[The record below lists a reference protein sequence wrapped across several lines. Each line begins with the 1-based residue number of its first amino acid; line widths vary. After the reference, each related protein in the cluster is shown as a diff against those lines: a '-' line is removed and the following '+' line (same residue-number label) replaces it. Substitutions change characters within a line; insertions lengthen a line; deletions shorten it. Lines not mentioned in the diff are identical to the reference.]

1 MSTSAAEQGR
11 RDFLK
16 TGAVLGG
23 AAAAGVSLTSP
34 AAAASAL
41 PLPEYERWDATEI
54 ARLIRRGDV
63 KPGEVLEAAI
73 ARAQAYAV
81 INAVAVPTFER
92 AREHARTLDGAGQT
106 EREAR
111 PPLSGVPFAL
121 KDLGVALEGTI
132 TTNGCAFFKDAV
144 ADHDS
149 TLVQRYQAAG
159 LNIFAKL
166 TSPEFGQTATTESRL
181 FGATRNPWNLA
192 HSSGGSSG
200 GASAAIAAGV
210 LPVAHASDG
219 GGSIRIPASHC
230 GLFGLKPSRG
240 LIPMGPRAIEGWM
253 GLSAHNV
260 ISRSVRDTALL
271 TQLSQGP
278 EAGSRVSP
286 PTADLLAAL
295 EQAPRGLRIGLL
307 ETNLF
312 GVGVH
317 AECLEAVRKA
327 ATLCVGLGHHVEP
340 ITLSEL
346 PFLEMFGGMG
356 IMTAT
361 GLLVS
366 VQAREKQLGRA
377 AREDELEPL
386 NWAAMQKAKSYT
398 AAQLYGARAIF
409 DEGGRVFDQV
419 FERYDLILSPTTAG
433 LPPKI
438 GELALDQAF
447 DDYVKNAMRGP
458 AFTAMFN
465 MSGHPAMSVPL
476 HWSAEGLPIGVQFAA
491 PFGAEARLIAL
502 AAQLEQAA
510 PWAARR
516 PPALA

>member
-63 KPGEVLEAAI
+63 KPSEMLEAAL
-73 ARAQAYAV
+73 ARAEAYAV
-81 INAVAVPTFER
+81 INAVAVPHFER
-92 AREHARTLDGAGQT
+92 AREHARTLDGAGQA
-106 EREAR
+106 ERTAR

-144 ADHDS
+144 ADYDS

-240 LIPMGPRAIEGWM
+240 LIPMGPR
-253 GLSAHNV
+253 
-260 ISRSVRDTALL
+260 D
-271 TQLSQGP
+271 
-278 EAGSRVSP
+278 
-286 PTADLLAAL
+286 
-295 EQAPRGLRIGLL
+295 RGLDG
-307 ETNLF
+307 
-312 GVGVH
+312 
-317 AECLEAVRKA
+317 AVRQQR
-327 ATLCVGLGHHVEP
+327 HQP
-340 ITLSEL
+340 
-346 PFLEMFGGMG
+346 
-356 IMTAT
+356 
-361 GLLVS
+361 
-366 VQAREKQLGRA
+366 QRAR
-377 AREDELEPL
+377 
-386 NWAAMQKAKSYT
+386 
-398 AAQLYGARAIF
+398 
-409 DEGGRVFDQV
+409 
-419 FERYDLILSPTTAG
+419 
-433 LPPKI
+433 
-438 GELALDQAF
+438 
-447 DDYVKNAMRGP
+447 
-458 AFTAMFN
+458 
-465 MSGHPAMSVPL
+465 
-476 HWSAEGLPIGVQFAA
+476 
-491 PFGAEARLIAL
+491 
-502 AAQLEQAA
+502 
-510 PWAARR
+510 
-516 PPALA
+516 